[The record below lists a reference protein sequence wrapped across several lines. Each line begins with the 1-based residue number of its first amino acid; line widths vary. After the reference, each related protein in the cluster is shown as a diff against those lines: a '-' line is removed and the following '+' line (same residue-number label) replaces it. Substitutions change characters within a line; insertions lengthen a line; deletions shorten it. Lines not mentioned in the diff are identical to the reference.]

1 MRTVTK
7 KKDWNYLRAIS
18 ELEEEKYELLLDL
31 KHKQK
36 MMNILIVL
44 MLLYGIC
51 FFIVGHN
58 FPL

>member
-1 MRTVTK
+1 MRTRTRN
-7 KKDWNYLRAIS
+7 KDLNYLKSIA

-36 MMNILIVL
+36 MMNILIL
-44 MLLYGIC
+44 CMLLFGIC